1 MIKIILIFS
10 FALFVFC
17 FVFFLINE
25 FKFDI
30 NKKRNFDL
38 KKLSQNKK
46 RFLIS
51 FIIFI
56 CASVLSQN
64 IIFALIFCVLYCYFD
79 WHIQDKN
86 KRKRLALVD
95 QQVMEALNIIK
106 SSVMSGQ
113 SLQNAFIVAKNELK
127 YPIKNEFIRISDK
140 LAFGMNFDKVL
151 EETSKNIV
159 SKEFKFMID
168 IIRVSKDTGGSLG
181 SIFDRILD
189 TVVQRT
195 NIQSQITA
203 LTAQG
208 RMSGNIVSIIP
219 FVVIF
224 IMYTIEP
231 EIIESLFVT
240 LIGNI
245 LLLIVVVMVLSG
257 SFIIRKM
264 TEIEL

>member
-10 FALFVFC
+10 FAL

-56 CASVLSQN
+56 CVGVLSQN

-168 IIRVSKDTGGSLG
+168 IIRASKDTGGSLG

-189 TVVQRT
+189 TVVQIT

>member
-17 FVFFLINE
+17 FVFFLVN
-25 FKFDI
+25 KFNI

-38 KKLSQNKK
+38 KRLSQNKK
-46 RFLIS
+46 RVLIS
-51 FIIFI
+51 FIIFV
-56 CASVLSQN
+56 CASILSQN

-79 WHIQDKN
+79 WYTKDKN
-86 KRKRLALVD
+86 KRKRLTLVD

-113 SLQNAFIVAKNELK
+113 SLQNAFIIAKNELK
-127 YPIKNEFIRISDK
+127 YPIKNEFIKISDK

-151 EETSKNIV
+151 EETSKDVV

-168 IIRVSKDTGGSLG
+168 VIRVSKDTGGRLG

-219 FVVIF
+219 FIVIF
-224 IMYTIEP
+224 IIYTIEP
-231 EIIESLFVT
+231 EMIESLFVT